1 MRYIL
6 DDNGYIDSV
15 SCTPFNCKDKSCTEY
30 TGTIPEGYGKAGGG
44 NEEIALPDYNET
56 STLNGITATKN
67 DDGSVTINGTD
78 NNSIMWFGE
87 GMMYLDNP
95 IPLTAGTYTFTV
107 EQSGTLEGNC
117 AVTIMTA
124 SDNQFLV
131 ECGKQTSS
139 TLTLESDDSIFAILV
154 AFEPGTVLTD
164 FTIKLKLEKVTA
176 VEYTKEEYEAALAE
190 WAQNAN
196 IRAYKIVEGNLTLD
210 EAKVSEL
217 EAEWERQGKKILW
230 RGASYMNAAQTAELS
245 EPISAQLNGIILA
258 WSRYNSGAKDEAWNY
273 TFVPKQHIEFSS
285 SGELSCVI
293 ATAGL
298 QQMGCK
304 TLNVSDTVI
313 TGHANNNTTG
323 TGSSISWANNAFVL
337 RYVLGV

>member
-15 SCTPFNCKDKSCTEY
+15 SCTPFECKGKGCTEY
-30 TGTIPEGYGKAGGG
+30 TGAIPEGYGKAGA
-44 NEEIALPDYNET
+44 NEEIALPAYNEA
-56 STLNGITATKN
+56 SIYNGITITPN
-67 DDGSVTINGTD
+67 DDGSVTLTGTEGG
-78 NNSIMWFGE
+78 NSILWFGE
-87 GMMYLDNP
+87 GTMSLDNP

-107 EQSGTLEGNC
+107 EQTGTLEGIC
-117 AVTIMTA
+117 AA
-124 SDNQFLV
+124 SILTYNDEQFLV
-131 ECGKQTSS
+131 VCGEQTTS
-139 TLTLESDDSIFAILV
+139 TLTLENDDSILSILV
-154 AFEPGTVLTD
+154 AFETGTVLKD
-164 FTIKLKLEKVTA
+164 FTIKFKLEKVVE
-176 VEYTKEEYEAALAE
+176 VEYTKEEYEAALTE

-196 IRAYKIVEGNLTLD
+196 IRAYKLVDGNLVYDKTRNT
-210 EAKVSEL
+210 EL
-217 EAEWERQGKKILW
+217 EAKWELQGKKILW
-230 RGASYMNAAQTAELS
+230 KGASYMNASQTAELS

-273 TFVPKQHIEFSS
+273 TFVPKQHVEFSS

-323 TGSSISWANNAFVL
+323 TGSSISWANNAFAL